1 MNESIL
7 KALMRLFA
15 IMADVDKNGY
25 SANERDIVMDYLDR
39 QYSHEIV
46 LKYIRYFEQQVL
58 YYHPELVHT
67 SEAENRK
74 QNTSNEEAIVEL
86 CSQINVE
93 LEQEQKLIALIYL
106 LDFINRGETLSLNK
120 LKSLNL
126 LAAELKLGNDDFQ
139 DVKAFTFNELDEISS
154 KERLLFIDPYET
166 SSDPDIKQWQIPKI
180 EGRIV
185 VLHLPS
191 SNIYV
196 FRYYGKL
203 DFFLNGHNIKP
214 NRSYIWSTG
223 SVIKN
228 PKVGSLYFS
237 RMSGRFIQASVEGK
251 FVFTAEDIEYTYRN
265 SSNGVK
271 RFNLSEE
278 SGRLI
283 GIIGGSGSGKSTL
296 LNVLNG
302 NLKPKRGNIKIN
314 GYDIQEYKEQLKGVI
329 GYVSQDD
336 LLIKELTVYQNLY
349 YNTKLC
355 FKDYTEEQIKQTV
368 EQALVDFDLV
378 EARDLHVGD
387 AFVTILSGGQRK
399 RLNIALE
406 LIREPS
412 ILFVDEPNSGLSSA
426 DSEKVI
432 TLLKRQALK
441 GKLVI
446 TNIHQPSSDVFKMLD
461 KLLVMDQGG
470 RIIYYGNPI
479 NAITYFKR
487 ASQYADAEESECLSC
502 GNINADQILR
512 IVEARVVDSNG
523 RLTRKRKTSPEEW
536 YKRYSENI
544 DVRVKQT
551 IREHDATIPKNN
563 FSIPGHFR
571 QFKIF
576 LQRDVLAKFHNKQ
589 YLFISSVEAPLLAFI
604 LAFFTKKFT
613 FVNGVATYIF
623 GENINLP
630 AYLFMSVIVALFLGM
645 VLSAEEIFRDR
656 KILKREKFLNL
667 SRSSYLFSKI
677 TILFSISA
685 VQMFVFV
692 LIGNSML
699 EIRGMWFHY
708 WLILF
713 TTSCWANLLGL
724 IISAGLNSVVTI
736 YILIPLFLVPQLLF
750 SGVVVEF
757 GKMNDKIASEKNV
770 PFIGDIMTSR
780 WAYEALMVTQFKDN
794 RFEKEFFDYERTIH
808 NATYYKS
815 YCLPYLYK
823 LEGDCQTDHFKGLD
837 ATEYAQNLSIVK
849 QEIVK
854 ITDDLMW
861 QKPKFLDSLTTGR
874 MNMRLCLSVSN
885 FLTKANMQYVAL
897 YNRASS
903 GKDDVYAKWVNKL
916 HSNDA
921 FVKFKQRYYNNQLAR
936 VVSNDNEIKDFD
948 TQNGEIV
955 RLKDAIFRTPEAR
968 NGRAHFYSPEKRI
981 VHLSIDTFWYNL
993 LVIWMFAGLL
1003 FVILYYDVLRKIIAY
1018 FEILRLNRVNRRR
1031 FLRLWVTE
1039 QPDMWKSSKNIR

>member
-1 MNESIL
+1 
-7 KALMRLFA
+7 MRLFA

-25 SANERDIVMDYLDR
+25 SENERGIVMDYLDR

-46 LKYIRYFEQQVL
+46 QKYIEFFEQQIL
-58 YYHPELVHT
+58 HYHPELSHT

-74 QNTSNEEAIVEL
+74 QEVNNEATIVEL
-86 CSQINVE
+86 CNQINEE

-106 LDFINRGETLSLNK
+106 LDFINRGDNLTLHKLRFVTTLATQLK
-120 LKSLNL
+120 LK
-126 LAAELKLGNDDFQ
+126 EDDFL
-139 DVKAFTFNELDEISS
+139 DVKAFTFGELDEISH
-154 KERLLFIDPYET
+154 KDRLLFIDPYET
-166 SSDPDIKQWQIPKI
+166 SSDPDVKQWQVDKM

-185 VLHLPS
+185 VLHIPTT
-191 SNIYV
+191 NTYV

-203 DFFLNGHNIKP
+203 DLFLNGHNIKP
-214 NRSYIWSTG
+214 NRSYIWYSG

-237 RMSGRFIQASVEGK
+237 RMAGRFIQAGLENK
-251 FVFTAEDIEYTYRN
+251 FVFTAEDIEYNYRN
-265 SSNGVK
+265 SNNGVK

-302 NLKPKRGNIKIN
+302 NLKPKRGSIKIN
-314 GYDIQEYKEQLKGVI
+314 GYDIHENKELLKGVI

-355 FKDYTEEQIKQTV
+355 FSHYSEEQIKATV
-368 EQALVDFDLV
+368 ERALVDFDLV
-378 EARDLHVGD
+378 EARDLNVGD

-470 RIIYYGNPI
+470 RVIYYGNPI
-479 NAITYFKR
+479 NAITYFKK
-487 ASQYADAEESECLSC
+487 AAQYVDAEESECLNC

-512 IVEARVVDSNG
+512 IVEARIVDANG

-536 YKRYSENI
+536 YKRFVENI
-544 DVRVKQT
+544 DVKVRQT
-551 IREHDATIPKNN
+551 VREHDASIPNSN
-563 FSIPGHFR
+563 FKIPGHVR

-589 YLFISSVEAPLLAFI
+589 YLFISALEAPILAFI

-613 FVNGVATYIF
+613 FVDGLPKYIF

-645 VLSAEEIFRDR
+645 ILSAEEIFRDR

-685 VQMFVFV
+685 IQMLVFV

-699 EIRGMWFHY
+699 EIKGMALHY

-713 TTSCWANLLGL
+713 TTSCWANMLGL
-724 IISAGLNSVVTI
+724 IISAGLNSVVSI

-757 GKMNDKIASEKNV
+757 DKMHDKIASEKVV
-770 PFIGDIMTSR
+770 PLIGDVMTSR

-794 RFEKEFFDYERTIH
+794 QFEKEFFNYERVMK
-808 NATYYKS
+808 NAVYYKS
-815 YCLPYLYK
+815 YYLPYLFK
-823 LEGDCQTDHFKGLD
+823 LEGDCDSYSGSRQDTVKLS
-837 ATEYAQNLSIVK
+837 QNLTIIRN
-849 QEIVK
+849 ELLK
-854 ITDDLMW
+854 ISRNLDVT
-861 QKPKFLDSLTTGR
+861 PPRFIDSLNAKVFTPRICNSMTA
-874 MNMRLCLSVSN
+874 
-885 FLTKANMQYVAL
+885 FLTQVNQQYVYQ
-897 YNRASS
+897 YNTAVSARD
-903 GKDDVYAKWVNKL
+903 GIYEKWVKRL
-916 HSNDA
+916 GSNDE
-921 FVKFKQRYYNNQLAR
+921 FVAYKQKYYNNQLAK
-936 VVSNDNEIKDFD
+936 VVTNDNEIKDFD
-948 TQNGEIV
+948 IQNNEIV
-955 RLKDAIFRTPEAR
+955 RLKDAIFRTPEQR
-968 NGRAHFYSPEKRI
+968 HGRAHFYAPEKR
-981 VHLSIDTFWYNL
+981 VFSLNIDTFWYNL
-993 LVIWMFAGLL
+993 LFVWLFSGLL
-1003 FVILYYDVLRKIIAY
+1003 FTILYYDILRKIIAY
-1018 FEILRLNRVNRRR
+1018 FETLRLNRVNRRR
-1031 FLRLWVTE
+1031 FLRIWVTE
-1039 QPDMWKSSKNIR
+1039 QPDMWKSSK